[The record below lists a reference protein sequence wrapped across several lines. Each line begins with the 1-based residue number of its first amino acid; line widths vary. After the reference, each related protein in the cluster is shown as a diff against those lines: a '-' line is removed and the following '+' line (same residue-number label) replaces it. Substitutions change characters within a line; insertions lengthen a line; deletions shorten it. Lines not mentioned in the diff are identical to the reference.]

1 MLQGIAQASQIADA
15 GTAASGDPSCR
26 GRCSRPAYTLL
37 ELPLTLV
44 AEDAQEGLC
53 IVELLHSRDFDPGA

>member
-1 MLQGIAQASQIADA
+1 MPAPPRPATPL
-15 GTAASGDPSCR
+15 AAAVL
-26 GRCSRPAYTLL
+26 RPAYALL

>member
-1 MLQGIAQASQIADA
+1 MPAPPRPATPLAAA
-15 GTAASGDPSCR
+15 GAR
-26 GRCSRPAYTLL
+26 GPAYTLL

-53 IVELLHSRDFDPGA
+53 IVELSHSRDFDPGA